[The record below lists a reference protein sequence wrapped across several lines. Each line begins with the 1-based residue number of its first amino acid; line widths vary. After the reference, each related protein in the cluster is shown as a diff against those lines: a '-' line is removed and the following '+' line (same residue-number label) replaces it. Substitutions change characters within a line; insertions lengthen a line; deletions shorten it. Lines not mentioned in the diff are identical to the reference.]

1 LLNLVVIGL
10 IIPALLSESEP
21 ESVLLFALPTGWLLA
36 GTLVLISA
44 AGALAVL
51 LCTVRLWQ
59 RRAGSI
65 GGRLHYTMVAVAAL
79 YFVWFFLQA
88 NFVIFRF

>member
-1 LLNLVVIGL
+1 VIGL
-10 IIPALLSESEP
+10 IIPALLAEET
-21 ESVLLFALPTGWLLA
+21 SVLLLALPTGWLLA
-36 GTLVLISA
+36 GVLILVSA

-51 LCTVRLWQ
+51 LCALRLWQ
-59 RRAGSI
+59 QRAGSI
-65 GGRLHYTMVAVAAL
+65 GGRLHYTVVAVAAL